1 MSVPSAS
8 EPPITLLLSPRQ
20 IVPMTCGT
28 RSAIMPEPSG
38 PKHHPIGVS
47 VARAGACGAG
57 HGGFPGWSSDAV
69 HAMMYFPDQRGRMGV
84 EETVSAHSQVP
95 LTPTLAAPPP
105 ADLVDL
111 AERAFRTAL
120 GLASLVAGSVTAA
133 VTEAIRG
140 EVRDPDDEPQPDDGE
155 SWPKPLAPI
164 LAGAALGVAIESARV
179 GTRAASAVGRNLR
192 PWISFAKSPTF
203 VRERLG
209 RIRDRA
215 SELDDRW
222 RKEQQEDE
230 SIGSSFVGAVV
241 PQIVNATLDQLD
253 LTELVLS
260 RVDLERVVD
269 AVDLER
275 AVSRVDVDAIVS
287 GIDLDAIVARVD
299 IEAIVRRVDLAA
311 IAREVIDQLDLA
323 SIAKDVIDEIDLP
336 QIMRESTGTMANETV
351 EGVRVQSMIADRTVS
366 RFVDRLLGRE
376 GERDEPEGDA

>member
-1 MSVPSAS
+1 
-8 EPPITLLLSPRQ
+8 
-20 IVPMTCGT
+20 
-28 RSAIMPEPSG
+28 
-38 PKHHPIGVS
+38 
-47 VARAGACGAG
+47 
-57 HGGFPGWSSDAV
+57 
-69 HAMMYFPDQRGRMGV
+69 MGV

-95 LTPTLAAPPP
+95 VTPTWAAPPP

-140 EVRDPDDEPQPDDGE
+140 EVREPDDEPQPDDGE

-179 GTRAASAVGRNLR
+179 GTRVTSAFGRNLR
-192 PWISFAKSPTF
+192 PRISFAKSPTF

-209 RIRDRA
+209 RVRERLN
-215 SELDDRW
+215 ELDDRW

-230 SIGSSFVGAVV
+230 SIGSSFVGAVM

-253 LTELVLS
+253 LTELVLA
-260 RVDLERVVD
+260 RVDLERIVD

-275 AVSRVDVDAIVS
+275 AVSRVDLEAIVS

-299 IEAIVRRVDLAA
+299 VEAIVAKVDLDRIVATVDIERVVERVDLDGVAARLDVEAIVRRLDLAA

-323 SIAKDVIDEIDLP
+323 SIATDVIDEIDLP
-336 QIMRESTGTMANETV
+336 QIVRESTGSMANETV
-351 EGVRVQSMIADRTVS
+351 EGVRVQSMSADRAVS

-376 GERDEPEGDA
+376 GERDDPKDHA

>member
-1 MSVPSAS
+1 
-8 EPPITLLLSPRQ
+8 
-20 IVPMTCGT
+20 
-28 RSAIMPEPSG
+28 
-38 PKHHPIGVS
+38 
-47 VARAGACGAG
+47 
-57 HGGFPGWSSDAV
+57 
-69 HAMMYFPDQRGRMGV
+69 MGV
-84 EETVSAHSQVP
+84 EDTVSTHSQIPV
-95 LTPTLAAPPP
+95 TPTWAAPPP

-111 AERAFRTAL
+111 SERAFRTAL

-140 EVRDPDDEPQPDDGE
+140 EVREPDDEPQPDDGE

-179 GTRAASAVGRNLR
+179 GTRAASTLGRNLR

-215 SELDDRW
+215 NELDDRW

-260 RVDLERVVD
+260 RVDFERVVD

-366 RFVDRLLGRE
+366 RFIDRLLKRE
-376 GERDEPEGDA
+376 AERDGSEGDA

>member
-1 MSVPSAS
+1 
-8 EPPITLLLSPRQ
+8 
-20 IVPMTCGT
+20 
-28 RSAIMPEPSG
+28 
-38 PKHHPIGVS
+38 
-47 VARAGACGAG
+47 
-57 HGGFPGWSSDAV
+57 
-69 HAMMYFPDQRGRMGV
+69 MGV

-95 LTPTLAAPPP
+95 VTPTWAAPPP

-140 EVRDPDDEPQPDDGE
+140 EVREPDDEPQPDDGE

-179 GTRAASAVGRNLR
+179 GTRVTSAFGRNLR
-192 PWISFAKSPTF
+192 PRISFAKSPTF

-209 RIRDRA
+209 RVRERLN
-215 SELDDRW
+215 ELDDRW

-230 SIGSSFVGAVV
+230 SIGSSFVGAVM

-275 AVSRVDVDAIVS
+275 AVDAVDIEKVVERVDLNSVAAR
-287 GIDLDAIVARVD
+287 LDV
-299 IEAIVRRVDLAA
+299 EAIVRRVDLAA

-323 SIAKDVIDEIDLP
+323 SIATDVINEIDLP
-336 QIMRESTGTMANETV
+336 QIVRESTGSMANETV
-351 EGVRVQSMIADRTVS
+351 EGVRVQSMSADRAVA

-376 GERDEPEGDA
+376 SERDEPEGDA

>member
-1 MSVPSAS
+1 
-8 EPPITLLLSPRQ
+8 
-20 IVPMTCGT
+20 
-28 RSAIMPEPSG
+28 
-38 PKHHPIGVS
+38 
-47 VARAGACGAG
+47 
-57 HGGFPGWSSDAV
+57 
-69 HAMMYFPDQRGRMGV
+69 MGV
-84 EETVSAHSQVP
+84 EETVSADSQGGV
-95 LTPTLAAPPP
+95 TLNNRAAPPP

-140 EVRDPDDEPQPDDGE
+140 EVREPDDEPQPDDGE

-164 LAGAALGVAIESARV
+164 LAVAALDVAIESARV
-179 GTRAASAVGRNLR
+179 GTRVTSAFGRSLR

-209 RIRDRA
+209 RIRGRLY
-215 SELDDRW
+215 ELDDRW

-241 PQIVNATLDQLD
+241 PQIVDATLDQLD

-260 RVDLERVVD
+260 RVDFERVVD

-299 IEAIVRRVDLAA
+299 IEAIIRRVDLAA

-323 SIAKDVIDEIDLP
+323 SIAKGVIDEIDLP

-366 RFVDRLLGRE
+366 RFVDRLLRRE
-376 GERDEPEGDA
+376 AERDESEGDA

>member
-1 MSVPSAS
+1 
-8 EPPITLLLSPRQ
+8 
-20 IVPMTCGT
+20 
-28 RSAIMPEPSG
+28 
-38 PKHHPIGVS
+38 
-47 VARAGACGAG
+47 
-57 HGGFPGWSSDAV
+57 
-69 HAMMYFPDQRGRMGV
+69 MGV

-95 LTPTLAAPPP
+95 VTPTWAAPPLP
-105 ADLVDL
+105 DPVDL

-120 GLASLVAGSVTAA
+120 GLASLVAESVTAA
-133 VTEAIRG
+133 ITEAIRG
-140 EVRDPDDEPQPDDGE
+140 EAREPDDEPQPDDGE
-155 SWPKPLAPI
+155 SWPRPLAPI

-179 GTRAASAVGRNLR
+179 GTRAASAFGRNLR

-203 VRERLG
+203 VRERL
-209 RIRDRA
+209 RRVRDRVN
-215 SELDDRW
+215 ELDDRW

-230 SIGSSFVGAVV
+230 SIGQSFVGAVV

-269 AVDLER
+269 AVDLDRIVDTVDIEK
-275 AVSRVDVDAIVS
+275 VVERVDLNSIAAR
-287 GIDLDAIVARVD
+287 IDV
-299 IEAIVRRVDLAA
+299 EAIVRRVDLAA
-311 IAREVIDQLDLA
+311 IAGEVIDQLDLA

>member
-1 MSVPSAS
+1 
-8 EPPITLLLSPRQ
+8 
-20 IVPMTCGT
+20 
-28 RSAIMPEPSG
+28 
-38 PKHHPIGVS
+38 
-47 VARAGACGAG
+47 
-57 HGGFPGWSSDAV
+57 
-69 HAMMYFPDQRGRMGV
+69 MGV
-84 EETVSAHSQVP
+84 EETVSAHSQGRV
-95 LTPTLAAPPP
+95 TPTWATPPP
-105 ADLVDL
+105 SPDLVDL

-140 EVRDPDDEPQPDDGE
+140 EVRQPDDEPQPDDGE

-164 LAGAALGVAIESARV
+164 LAGAALSVAIESARV
-179 GTRAASAVGRNLR
+179 GTRVTSAFGRNLR

-209 RIRDRA
+209 RVRDRLN
-215 SELDDRW
+215 ELDDRW

-230 SIGSSFVGAVV
+230 SIGSSFVGAIV
-241 PQIVNATLDQLD
+241 PQIVDATLDQLD

-269 AVDLER
+269 AVDLDR
-275 AVSRVDVDAIVS
+275 AVSRVDVEAIVS